1 MAQRNN
7 LEDEMA
13 AHTTPMYRAPEMVDT
28 WSNHPVDISGLVTD
42 SFFVSFRFERAP
54 FFTKK
59 RSYLTT
65 WCVIFLYKKNDH
77 I

>member
-28 WSNHPVDISGLVTD
+28 WSNHPVDISGVVTA
-42 SFFVSFRFERAP
+42 SFFVSFRFERAL

-59 RSYLTT
+59 MI
-65 WCVIFLYKKNDH
+65 IFNLMRNLSLQKNDH